1 MEKNNRHL
9 SLKKEKQKDMLS
21 EIDNLNKK
29 LSSYE
34 STISILEDKIV
45 VLNLNLKKQS
55 YLSKFSQG
63 KVKDE

>member
-55 YLSKFSQG
+55 YISKFSQG

>member
-1 MEKNNRHL
+1 
-9 SLKKEKQKDMLS
+9 MLS